1 MVNESY
7 FKPIKLWV
15 DRGKEFYNKVMQEL
29 LDNNDILIH
38 STHDEGRSV
47 IAEKIYKKI
56 KGIFKIYKKLK
67 IYKK

>member
-1 MVNESY
+1 
-7 FKPIKLWV
+7 
-15 DRGKEFYNKVMQEL
+15 MQEL